1 MLMVKVPLYLT
12 LNNIDIEIDNRRE
25 VKLVDFKGT
34 V

>member
-1 MLMVKVPLYLT
+1 MVKVPLYLT

>member
-1 MLMVKVPLYLT
+1 MLKVPLYLT
-12 LNNIDIEIDNRRE
+12 LNNIDVEVDSTRE

>member
-1 MLMVKVPLYLT
+1 MVKVPLYLT
-12 LNNIDIEIDNRRE
+12 LNNIDVEIDSRSE